1 MIPTTATTLFMG
13 LAFVMILEVI
23 CVYFTNSFLL
33 NALTAS
39 CGGNLGNHPVIPT
52 ERAQKDGVVDIDK
65 RLFLSL
71 VLEQLC
77 ERKATLASRVA

>member
-33 NALTAS
+33 NPLTAS

-65 RLFLSL
+65 RLFSSL
-71 VLEQLC
+71 VR
-77 ERKATLASRVA
+77 ERLREEGNAGSTRVD